1 MNHILIEHT
10 WRLKERCDVDLTN
23 DKLEFY
29 IDLWNNFYKS
39 ELLDNVHINYVDMK
53 SYVTSFYMISG
64 RINVTVD
71 VLSSEWSRLV
81 ARVAHDYFSGEPL
94 SRELARQAVNDE
106 LQSRDVKSIKFN
118 VKLSTRLS
126 RDSYDYVERGGS
138 YELDG
143 FIDTL
148 VIDKYVT
155 ADGEEHSGDELQE
168 GSVFYR
174 EVLLHFIDSLYKP
187 VGAFTN
193 SLRII
198 AKRRRN

>member
-1 MNHILIEHT
+1 M
-10 WRLKERCDVDLTN
+10 TN
-23 DKLEFY
+23 NLEFY
-29 IDLWNNFYKS
+29 VDLWNSFYRSK
-39 ELLDNVHINYVDMK
+39 LLENVAISDTTNVHFG
-53 SYVTSFYMISG
+53 SYTEPFYNISG
-64 RINVTVD
+64 TID
-71 VLSSEWSRLV
+71 VVIDVHSSEWSKLITGTER
-81 ARVAHDYFSGEPL
+81 YFTGTLPNRAME
-94 SRELARQAVNDE
+94 REAVIEE
-106 LQSRDVKSIKFN
+106 LNTRDVQSLSFK
-118 VKLSTRLS
+118 VKISTRIS

-155 ADGEEHSGDELQE
+155 ADGEEHSGTELNE
-168 GSVFYR
+168 DSVFYR

-187 VGAFTN
+187 VGMLAS

>member
-1 MNHILIEHT
+1 M
-10 WRLKERCDVDLTN
+10 TN
-23 DKLEFY
+23 NLEFY
-29 IDLWNNFYKS
+29 VDVWNNFYRS
-39 ELLDNVHINYVDMK
+39 ELLENVTISDANNVHFG
-53 SYVTSFYMISG
+53 SYAEPFYNVSG
-64 RINVTVD
+64 TID
-71 VLSSEWSRLV
+71 VVMGVYSSEWSKLITETERYFTDTPPNRAMEREAVIEELR
-81 ARVAHDYFSGEPL
+81 AR
-94 SRELARQAVNDE
+94 
-106 LQSRDVKSIKFN
+106 N
-118 VKLSTRLS
+118 VQLLTFTANISTRIS

-155 ADGEEHSGDELQE
+155 ADSEEHSGDELHE
-168 GSVFYR
+168 DSVFYR

-198 AKRRRN
+198 VKRKRN

>member
-1 MNHILIEHT
+1 M
-10 WRLKERCDVDLTN
+10 TN
-23 DKLEFY
+23 NLEFY
-29 IDLWNNFYKS
+29 VDLWNNFYRSK
-39 ELLDNVHINYVDMK
+39 LLENVAISDATNVHFG
-53 SYVTSFYMISG
+53 SYTEPFYNISG
-64 RINVTVD
+64 TID
-71 VLSSEWSRLV
+71 VVMDVHSSEWSKLITETER
-81 ARVAHDYFSGEPL
+81 YFTGTPPNRAME
-94 SRELARQAVNDE
+94 REAVIEE
-106 LQSRDVKSIKFN
+106 LNMRDVQSLSFK
-118 VKLSTRLS
+118 VKISTRIS

-187 VGAFTN
+187 VGVVAN

-198 AKRRRN
+198 VKRKRN

>member
-1 MNHILIEHT
+1 MLIEHT
-10 WRLKERCDVDLTN
+10 WRLKERSDVDLTN

-29 IDLWNNFYKS
+29 VDLWNNFYKS
-39 ELLDNVHINYVDMK
+39 KLLDSVNVEYIDMK
-53 SYVTSFYMISG
+53 SCVKSFYTITGQIS
-64 RINVTVD
+64 VTMD
-71 VLSSEWSRLV
+71 VLSPEWSRLV
-81 ARVAHDYFSGEPL
+81 ARVEHDYFSGEPL

-106 LQSRDVKSIKFN
+106 LHSRDVKSIKFN

-126 RDSYDYVERGGS
+126 RDSYYYVYQGGS
-138 YELDG
+138 NELDA

-155 ADGEEHSGDELQE
+155 VDGEEHSGTELNE
-168 GSVFYR
+168 DSVFYK

-187 VGAFTN
+187 AGVVAN

-198 AKRRRN
+198 AKRKRN

>member
-1 MNHILIEHT
+1 MANH
-10 WRLKERCDVDLTN
+10 
-23 DKLEFY
+23 LEFY
-29 IDLWNNFYKS
+29 VDLWHNFYRS
-39 ELLDNVHINYVDMK
+39 ELLENVTISDATNVHFG
-53 SYVTSFYMISG
+53 SYTDSFYNVSG
-64 RINVTVD
+64 TID
-71 VLSSEWSRLV
+71 VVMDVHSSEWSSLIT
-81 ARVAHDYFSGEPL
+81 RVERDYFTGTPPNRAME
-94 SRELARQAVNDE
+94 REAVIEE
-106 LQSRDVKSIKFN
+106 LNARDVQSLSFK
-118 VKLSTRLS
+118 VTLSTRIS

-198 AKRRRN
+198 VKRKRN

>member
-1 MNHILIEHT
+1 MEREAIIEEL
-10 WRLKERCDVDLTN
+10 RARNVQLLTFTAN
-23 DKLEFY
+23 
-29 IDLWNNFYKS
+29 I
-39 ELLDNVHINYVDMK
+39 
-53 SYVTSFYMISG
+53 
-64 RINVTVD
+64 
-71 VLSSEWSRLV
+71 
-81 ARVAHDYFSGEPL
+81 
-94 SRELARQAVNDE
+94 
-106 LQSRDVKSIKFN
+106 
-118 VKLSTRLS
+118 STRIS

-148 VIDKYVT
+148 VIDNYVT

-168 GSVFYR
+168 GSVFYK

-187 VGAFTN
+187 VGILAS